1 MMKLHIKIVVAAIVS
16 FFGMSSALSHSSA
29 LAADKAYPRMQPLA
43 AYLMPKAA
51 EIALA
56 RSAAPASIS
65 KDATVLVL
73 GHHGYVTAVKG
84 SNGFVC
90 MVERGWAI
98 AIDFSLEYDPHLR
111 GVDCLNPPAARS
123 ILPVEMKMTD
133 MVLAGRSQA
142 SIAAAISLDYKDGRL
157 PPVEPGA
164 AGIMMSK
171 GSYII
176 NQPPH
181 NFPHVMFFT
190 MMSAKRFAAANLP
203 GVPVFLSPYFFV
215 DGFDRTAVDGLPAIQ
230 LMDVVVFQ
238 WSDGTPFVLR

>member
-1 MMKLHIKIVVAAIVS
+1 MKLLFKNIVWGIVG
-16 FFGMSSALSHSSA
+16 FLGTISALPCSSA
-29 LAADKAYPRMQPLA
+29 LAADSVHPRMEPLA
-43 AYLMPKAA
+43 AYLMPRDA

-56 RSAAPASIS
+56 RSAAPESIS

-73 GHHGYVTAVKG
+73 GRHGYVTAVKG
-84 SNGFVC
+84 TNGFVC

-98 AIDFSLEYDPHLR
+98 GIDYSELYDPHLR

-142 SIAAAISLDYKDGRL
+142 SIAAAISTDYKEGRL
-157 PPVEPGA
+157 PPVELGA

-171 GSYII
+171 GSYIL

-181 NFPHVMFFT
+181 NFPHVMFYT
-190 MMSAKRFAAANLP
+190 TVNAKQFAAANLP
-203 GVPVFLSPYFFV
+203 DVPIFLSPYFFV
-215 DGFDRTAVDGLPAIQ
+215 DGVDRTAADGLPAIQ
-230 LMDVVVFQ
+230 LMDVVVFH
-238 WSDGTPFVLR
+238 WSDGTPFVLK

>member
-1 MMKLHIKIVVAAIVS
+1 MRVLARSIVWGIAGILAIVAAS
-16 FFGMSSALSHSSA
+16 PHSHA
-29 LAADKAYPRMQPLA
+29 LAADAAYPRMQPLT
-43 AYLMPKAA
+43 AYLMPKNA

-65 KDATVLVL
+65 KNATVLVL
-73 GHHGYVTAVKG
+73 SRHGYVTAVKG
-84 SNGFVC
+84 TNGFVC

-98 AIDFSLEYDPHLR
+98 SIDSSLVYDPHLR
-111 GVDCLNPPAARS
+111 GVDCLNPPAVRS

-133 MVLAGRSQA
+133 MVLVGRSQA
-142 SIAAAISLDYKDGRL
+142 SIAAAIRADYKDGRL
-157 PPVEPGA
+157 PAVEPGA

-190 MMSAKRFAAANLP
+190 TVNAERFAAANLP
-203 GVPVFLSPYFFV
+203 DVPVFVSPYFFV
-215 DGFDRTAVDGLPAIQ
+215 DGVDRTAADGLPAIQ

-238 WSDGTPFVLR
+238 WSDGTPFVLK

>member
-1 MMKLHIKIVVAAIVS
+1 MKLLLKVIVWAVIG
-16 FFGMSSALSHSSA
+16 FLGTLSALSHSNA
-29 LAADKAYPRMQPLA
+29 LAADSAYPRMEPLT
-43 AYLMPKAA
+43 AYLMPKNA

-84 SNGFVC
+84 TNGFVC
-90 MVERGWAI
+90 MVERGWAT
-98 AIDFSLEYDPHLR
+98 AIDFSLVYDPHLR

-142 SIAAAISLDYKDGRL
+142 SIAAAISADFKDGQL

-190 MMSAKRFAAANLP
+190 LVNAKRFAAANLP
-203 GVPVFLSPYFFV
+203 DVPIFLSPYFFV
-215 DGFDRTAVDGLPAIQ
+215 DGVDRTAADGLPAIQ
-230 LMDVVVFQ
+230 LMDVVVFH
-238 WSDGTPFVLR
+238 WSDGTPFVLK